1 MESKGDPILD
11 LQALCE
17 QQPSSEDE
25 LKQGFQKLGWEV
37 PFEDVFQMADGL
49 YIAKGEDG
57 LYHPRK
63 GSIQEI
69 IKKAL
74 QQK

>member
-1 MESKGDPILD
+1 MESKDDPILD

-17 QQPSSEDE
+17 EKPSSEDE
-25 LKQGFQKLGWEV
+25 LRQEYQKLGWG
-37 PFEDVFQMADGL
+37 PSFEDVFQMADGV
-49 YIAKGEDG
+49 YIAKGDDG
-57 LYHPRK
+57 LYRPHA
-63 GSIQEI
+63 GTIQEI